1 MKRKDNSLKIVVYV
15 LVAIMLMCTVLL
27 IAARTQR
34 EKEAEDPIARPTYMG
49 QEIFSTRW
57 RG

>member
-1 MKRKDNSLKIVVYV
+1 MKKKDNSLKIVVYV
-15 LVAIMLMCTVLL
+15 LAAIMLMCTVLL

-34 EKEAEDPIARPTYMG
+34 MNEEDPISRPTYMG
-49 QEIFSTRW
+49 QEIYSTKW

>member
-1 MKRKDNSLKIVVYV
+1 MKKKDNSLKLVVYV

-27 IAARTQR
+27 MAARTQR
-34 EKEAEDPIARPTYMG
+34 MKEEDPIARPTYMG
-49 QEIFSTRW
+49 QEIYSTRW

>member
-1 MKRKDNSLKIVVYV
+1 MRKKNNSLKIVVYV

-27 IAARTQR
+27 MAARTQR
-34 EKEAEDPIARPTYMG
+34 MKEEDPISRPTYMG
-49 QEIFSTRW
+49 QEIYSTKW